1 MPGLLADIF
10 RYRSFIV
17 TSTARQIQ
25 GQYQGSLFG
34 VAWLFLGPLALLTVH
49 TVIFSS
55 LFKNRLAG
63 VDSAFSYSI
72 YLCAGLLPWLYFSD
86 SVSRL
91 TGTFVAQA
99 GLIKKAQFPRI
110 CLPLIAMGVSSFN
123 FVVIAGLFLAF
134 LLISGNWPGAVLLAA
149 MPALSVQVLLSLGLG
164 VLLGVVNVYFRDVG
178 HLVGIVFQFL
188 FWLTPIV
195 YPLNMLPPWAQ
206 TVIGLNPMTVLV
218 EHYQSVILYARI
230 PSAQAFQGLAW
241 TGLLAMLCIFLGY
254 KIHRD
259 LGGEMADEL

>member
-1 MPGLLADIF
+1 MPGPLADIV
-10 RYRSFIV
+10 RYRSFIFA
-17 TSTARQIQ
+17 STARQIQ
-25 GQYQGSLFG
+25 GQYQGSLLG
-34 VAWLFLGPLALLTVH
+34 VAWLFLGPLTLLTVH
-49 TVIFSS
+49 TVIFSN

-86 SVSRL
+86 AVSRL

-110 CLPLIAMGVSSFN
+110 CLPIIAMGVSSFN
-123 FVVIAGLFLAF
+123 FAVIAGLFLGF
-134 LLISGNWPGAVLLAA
+134 LLISGNWPGAVLLAGL
-149 MPALSVQVLLSLGLG
+149 PALCVQMLLSLGLG
-164 VLLGVVNVYFRDVG
+164 VLRGVVNVYFRDVG

-195 YPLNMLPPWAQ
+195 YPLNLLPSWAQ
-206 TVIGLNPMTVLV
+206 AVIRLNPLTVLV
-218 EHYQSVILYARI
+218 EHYQSVILYARW
-230 PSAQAFQGLAW
+230 PTAQAFQGLAW
-241 TGLLAMLCIFLGY
+241 VALLALACVFLGY
-254 KIHRD
+254 KIHRN

>member
-1 MPGLLADIF
+1 MPGLLTDIF
-10 RYRSFIV
+10 RYRSFIF

-25 GQYQGSLFG
+25 GQYQGALFG

-49 TVIFSS
+49 TVIFSN
-55 LFKNRLAG
+55 LFKNRLPG

-72 YLCAGLLPWLYFSD
+72 FLCAGLLPWLYFSD
-86 SVSRL
+86 TVSRL

-123 FVVIAGLFLAF
+123 FFVIAGLFLCF
-134 LLISGNWPGAVLLAA
+134 LLLSGNWPGMVLLAA
-149 MPALSVQVLLSLGLG
+149 LPALGVQVLLSLGLG
-164 VLLGVVNVYFRDVG
+164 VFLGVVNVYFRDVG
-178 HLVGIVFQFL
+178 HLVGVIFQFL

-206 TVIGLNPMTVLV
+206 TAIGINPLTVLV
-218 EHYQSVILYARI
+218 GHYQSVILYARL
-230 PSAQAFQGLAW
+230 PSVQAFQGLAW
-241 TGLLAMLCIFLGY
+241 VALLAFACVYLGF

>member
-134 LLISGNWPGAVLLAA
+134 LLISGNP
-149 MPALSVQVLLSLGLG
+149 
-164 VLLGVVNVYFRDVG
+164 
-178 HLVGIVFQFL
+178 
-188 FWLTPIV
+188 
-195 YPLNMLPPWAQ
+195 
-206 TVIGLNPMTVLV
+206 
-218 EHYQSVILYARI
+218 
-230 PSAQAFQGLAW
+230 
-241 TGLLAMLCIFLGY
+241 
-254 KIHRD
+254 
-259 LGGEMADEL
+259 

>member
-1 MPGLLADIF
+1 VPGLLLDVL
-10 RYRSFIV
+10 RYRGFII

-34 VAWLFLGPLALLTVH
+34 VAWLFLGPLALLAVH
-49 TVIFSS
+49 TVIFST
-55 LFKNRLAG
+55 LFQNRLAG

-123 FVVIAGLFLAF
+123 FAVIAGLFLGF
-134 LLISGNWPGAVLLAA
+134 LLITGNWPGMVLLAGL
-149 MPALSVQVLLSLGLG
+149 PALSIQIMLSLGLG
-164 VLLGVVNVYFRDVG
+164 VFLGVINVYFRDVG
-178 HLVGIVFQFL
+178 HLVGVVFQFL

-195 YPLNMLPPWAQ
+195 YPLNMLPAWAQ
-206 TVIGLNPMTVLV
+206 AAIKANPMTVLV

-241 TGLLAMLCIFLGY
+241 VALLAGVCLFLAF